1 MKIIDWNDAAQLG
14 LLERINRE
22 ILHPLGLAACRNS
35 DTGASPYLIIS
46 DDGEWVFPDDMESK
60 VISDDE
66 VILKLSTMGK

>member
-1 MKIIDWNDAAQLG
+1 MKIIDWNEAAQLG

-35 DTGASPYLIIS
+35 DTGVSPYLMIS
-46 DDGEWVFPDDMESK
+46 DDGEWAFPDDMESK
-60 VISDDE
+60 VISDNE